1 MLLDQVNEMWL
12 MVDSERVSLQQTR
25 SFKLGKTGA
34 TLLVASD
41 CQVVA
46 EFLNSS
52 SFAPAVVNYT
62 GRLRTLDHSC
72 IC

>member
-1 MLLDQVNEMWL
+1 MLLDQVNEMRL
-12 MVDSERVSLQQTR
+12 MVERVSLQQTR

-34 TLLVASD
+34 TLLVD